1 MTDSIHSAAEPAVS
15 VRDVCFSYGGGQET
29 LHNVSFELPAD
40 SFTVVVGPNGGGK
53 TTLLK
58 LLLGTEEPGYGEVRV
73 LGTSPMEARRRVGYV
88 PQQLLFDPRFPVSVL
103 DIVLIGRIDRHR
115 FGPYRAADR
124 AAALAALDRV
134 GLADF
139 AGRAF
144 AALSG
149 GQRQRVLIAQAL
161 VTSPELLLLDE
172 PTASVDPAGAARL
185 YSLFKELSA
194 ERTVLMVSHNLNV
207 VTGNATHLLCVN
219 RTVDMH
225 PLNDGHHRLRMVE
238 GGMVVVEHDNDCHMI
253 DATEAM
259 RSPHHAAPPCDRCE
273 HGRGCRRHPAAG
285 EGGAA

>member
-1 MTDSIHSAAEPAVS
+1 MTGSTDNPAVS

-29 LHNVSFELPAD
+29 LHNVSFELPRN

-58 LLLGTEEPGYGEVRV
+58 LLLGTEVPGYGEVRV
-73 LGTSPMEARRRVGYV
+73 LGLPPHEARRRVGYV

-103 DIVLIGRIDRHR
+103 DVTLIGRVDRHR
-115 FGPYRAADR
+115 FGPYRHADR
-124 AAALAALDRV
+124 DIAMAALGRV
-134 GLADF
+134 DMAGLSN
-139 AGRAF
+139 RAF

-172 PTASVDPAGAARL
+172 PTASVDPASAARL
-185 YSLFKELSA
+185 YALFKELAS

-225 PLNDGHHRLRMVE
+225 PLLDGHHRLHMVE
-238 GGMVVVEHDNDCHMI
+238 GGMVVVEHDKDDHMI
-253 DATEAM
+253 DATAAM
-259 RSPHHAAPPCDRCE
+259 RSPHHAAPPC
-273 HGRGCRRHPAAG
+273 GARGHSREADGDGGAVSGG
-285 EGGAA
+285 EGAQ

>member
-1 MTDSIHSAAEPAVS
+1 MSADAMEQAVS

-29 LHNVSFELPAD
+29 LHNVSFELPRN

-58 LLLGTEEPGYGEVRV
+58 LLLGTEAPGYGEVRV
-73 LGTSPMEARRRVGYV
+73 FGMPPVEARRRIGYV

-103 DIVLIGRIDRHR
+103 DVTLIGRVDRHR

-124 AAALAALDRV
+124 KIAMGALERV
-134 GLADF
+134 GLADL
-139 AGRAF
+139 ANRAF

-149 GQRQRVLIAQAL
+149 GQRQRVLIAQSL

-172 PTASVDPAGAARL
+172 PTASVDPSGAARL
-185 YSLFKELSA
+185 YTLFKELSA

-219 RTVDMH
+219 HTVVMH
-225 PLNDGHHRLRMVE
+225 PLKDGHHRLHMVD
-238 GGMVVVEHDNDCHMI
+238 GGMVVVEHDKDDHMI
-253 DATEAM
+253 DASAAM
-259 RSPHHAAPPCDRCE
+259 RSPHHAAPPCDACE
-273 HGRGCRRHPAAG
+273 HCDHADRAIGTIG
-285 EGGAA
+285 EGGAR